1 MDRTMSHDEIAQ
13 LLGAFA
19 LDAVDPDEA
28 DVIRAHLTECPRCA
42 SEVAEHWEVA
52 GLIANAGVDAP
63 AELWDRIAAQ
73 IDTRAAARR
82 PAPMLLSQ
90 SSAPSP
96 SSPASRLSR
105 PTRRRMAWSAMGTI
119 AAAAAVVAILL
130 AVQVGR
136 LDQRVGQLAR
146 ASQQSGL
153 SQAVQA
159 ALLDPSAQK
168 VDLTATSSAP
178 AGATPLA
185 LKEQAAV
192 LVILPNGSAF
202 VVNTGLPKLAS
213 DRTYQLWGVV
223 NGQTVSLGLLGS
235 QPRDVAFTVN
245 PAAPIRVFAVTDEAA
260 GGVVRSTHSPVAE
273 STAA

>member
-1 MDRTMSHDEIAQ
+1 MSHDEIAQ

-19 LDAVDPDEA
+19 LDAVDPEEA
-28 DVIRAHLTECPRCA
+28 DAIRAHLTECPRCA
-42 SEVAEHWEVA
+42 SEVAEHWEVT
-52 GLIANAGVDAP
+52 GLIANAGVAAP
-63 AELWDRIAAQ
+63 AGLWDRIAAQ
-73 IDTRAAARR
+73 IDTQATARR
-82 PAPMLLSQ
+82 PAPVLV
-90 SSAPSP
+90 ASP
-96 SSPASRLSR
+96 SSPASSPTSRLSR
-105 PTRRRMAWSAMGTI
+105 PTRRRMAWSAVGTA

-136 LDQRVGQLAR
+136 LDQRVGQLAK

-168 VDLTATSSAP
+168 VDLAATSSAP
-178 AGATPLA
+178 AGAPPLA
-185 LKEQAAV
+185 LREQAAV
-192 LVILPNGSAF
+192 LVILPNGTAF
-202 VVNTGLPKLAS
+202 VVNTGLPRLAS

-245 PAAPIRVFAVTDEAA
+245 PSAPIKVFAVTDEVA
-260 GGVVRSTHSPVAE
+260 GGVVRSTHNPVAQ
-273 STAA
+273 STTA